1 MNNTI
6 YKIQVVSQKIFSKSN
21 QNNLYTCH
29 SLQRLFSKSKKVQIK
44 KCEEKGEKGSTS
56 LFVTL
61 QKSSIRLSMYLV
73 EVLVQMSCVANLSP
87 KSE

>member
-1 MNNTI
+1 MPASGEMNNTI

-44 KCEEKGEKGSTS
+44 KCEEKGKKRFYFFICNTAKK
-56 LFVTL
+56 FH
-61 QKSSIRLSMYLV
+61 
-73 EVLVQMSCVANLSP
+73 
-87 KSE
+87 